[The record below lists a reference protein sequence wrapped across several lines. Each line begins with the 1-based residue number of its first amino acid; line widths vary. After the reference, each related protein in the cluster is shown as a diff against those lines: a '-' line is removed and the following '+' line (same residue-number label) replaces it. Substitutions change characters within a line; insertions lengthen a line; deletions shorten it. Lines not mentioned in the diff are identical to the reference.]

1 MAVSLDSDKPERR
14 CIQQR
19 EERSQPPPVTQVDD
33 TMVGFLWFPCCV
45 VTLSFA
51 SIHAD
56 D

>member
-19 EERSQPPPVTQVDD
+19 EERSQTPPVTQVD
-33 TMVGFLWFPCCV
+33 TMVGFFWFPCCV

-56 D
+56 E